1 MFHSNHSTI
10 DLISSS
16 ERPILQYPIFH
27 DTSFD
32 SRQEDLPFSLYSLP
46 SPSIFNDD
54 ENEDGASLQIHHDLL
69 LQGQQPLNPHHQM
82 TDLMTFSAG
91 DSIGHN
97 TGVKPEATAE
107 QVVPTERSSK
117 KDRHSKINTAQ
128 GMRDRRMRLSV
139 EVAREFFNLQDML
152 GLDKA
157 SKTIKWL
164 LVKSTPAI
172 KEVARG
178 LQKTKNRE
186 SIPIMSV
193 PSRSEREMMPEIGR
207 IAKDNQ
213 QETIAKKRKVKQS
226 RKTVFRPTGRES
238 RAKARERAK
247 QRTREKMMLQGL
259 NRGDRPCKEWTE
271 SDMND
276 RLPSNCS
283 IGTSED
289 SGNRGSGI
297 EVPNMD
303 VQVQFEGES
312 SYDQKRYYSE
322 RNETVADNAS
332 EVHNFNHPQSTR
344 VEHPFTEFELLFQ
357 PWEAYTGQYTR

>member
-16 ERPILQYPIFH
+16 EQPFLQHPIFH
-27 DTSFD
+27 DISFD
-32 SRQEDLPFSLYSLP
+32 FKQEDPPFSPYSFP
-46 SPSIFNDD
+46 SSSFFNDD
-54 ENEDGASLQIHHDLL
+54 ENEDGTFLQIHQSLL
-69 LQGQQPLNPHHQM
+69 LQGEQPLNPLHQM
-82 TDLMTFSAG
+82 TDPMTFSGG
-91 DSIGHN
+91 DSVRSS
-97 TGVKPEATAE
+97 TGVNPGATAE
-107 QVVPTERSSK
+107 NVVPTERSSK

-152 GLDKA
+152 GVDKA

-172 KEVARG
+172 KELARG
-178 LQKTKNRE
+178 LQKTKNGD
-186 SIPIMSV
+186 SIPIMSI
-193 PSRSEREMMPEIGR
+193 PSGSEREVVPEIDK

-213 QETIAKKRKVKQS
+213 QETAVKKRKIKKLQ
-226 RKTVFRPTGRES
+226 KTVFCPTVRES

-247 QRTREKMMLQGL
+247 QRTKEKMMLQRL
-259 NRGDRPCKEWTE
+259 NRGDRPRNEWTE
-271 SDMND
+271 SDVND

-297 EVPNMD
+297 EVTNVD
-303 VQVQFEGES
+303 LQVQFEGKS
-312 SYDQKRYYSE
+312 SYDHWRHYSE
-322 RNETVADNAS
+322 TNETVADNSS
-332 EVHNFNHPQSTR
+332 EIHNFNHPQSTR
-344 VEHPFTEFELLFQ
+344 VEFTEFELFCKR
-357 PWEAYTGQYTR
+357 WEAYTDPYMR